1 MHGQRNIKILK
12 VLFGNNENG
21 PAHVN
26 DDSDD
31 KFIFITGFTGIIF
44 RENYF
49 LRILRGA
56 FR

>member
-1 MHGQRNIKILK
+1 MKILNI
-12 VLFGNNENG
+12 LCGNNKNG
-21 PAHVN
+21 PAHIN

-31 KFIFITGFTGIIF
+31 EFIFVTGFTGIIF

-56 FR
+56 SR